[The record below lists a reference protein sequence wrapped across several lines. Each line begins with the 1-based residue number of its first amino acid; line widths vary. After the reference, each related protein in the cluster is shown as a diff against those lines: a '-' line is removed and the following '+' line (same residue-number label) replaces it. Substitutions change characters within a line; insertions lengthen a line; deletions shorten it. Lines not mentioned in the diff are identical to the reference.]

1 MYERSLRY
9 ERTFV
14 RRQFMRGTDPIKS
27 RWECLRI
34 VMLVAR
40 YVFEF
45 FSSLIPYWGIK
56 PGSIINLLGGILQL
70 LIFCLS
76 LLAQDGII
84 KK

>member
-1 MYERSLRY
+1 MIYFGLLGNPVRRSVSGQLL

-34 VMLVAR
+34 VMLVAM

-45 FSSLIPYWGIK
+45 FSSLIPTGY
-56 PGSIINLLGGILQL
+56 
-70 LIFCLS
+70 
-76 LLAQDGII
+76 
-84 KK
+84 